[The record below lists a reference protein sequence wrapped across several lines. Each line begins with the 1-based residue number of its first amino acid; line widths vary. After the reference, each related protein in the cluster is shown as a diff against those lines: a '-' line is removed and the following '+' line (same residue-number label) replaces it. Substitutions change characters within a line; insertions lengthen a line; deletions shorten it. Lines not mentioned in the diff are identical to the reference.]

1 MTKNNNKKEKSLVA
15 LKPSR
20 QHSRPIILTNTLPK
34 DKGVFDHFDT
44 KVIILDRN
52 MKVQLINRA
61 AEKALGVT
69 SNEVKGKDFLEVK
82 AKTTK
87 KDLSKDLNEVM
98 GQLKTLN
105 QRELHHLG
113 PDQTARLIDFSYV
126 PMVNDKGEIEG
137 ILSFGQDVTE
147 AIDSE
152 RIEGETAHKVQ
163 DLLSQLDQQNLRIIE
178 LQNQLEDRYQ
188 FHNIIGKNPKM
199 GEVYTLIEKIAPT
212 DSTVLITGETG
223 VGKELVAKAVHFNS
237 TRKNKP
243 LISINCAALPET
255 LLESELFGHVKGS
268 FTGAFRDKKG
278 KFELAQGGTLFLDE
292 LGEMSL
298 TTQVKL
304 LRVIQEREIERI
316 GDEKKISIDIR
327 IIAATNQNLAQEVE
341 KGTFR
346 KDLYYRLKIL
356 TIHIPP
362 LRERLDDI
370 PLLSRFFIDRF
381 NERLNKT
388 IKSISPKVQ
397 QSLMTYN
404 WPGNVRELEGVLE
417 KAVILSDGDQIEDL
431 YQTNIDELPVKP
443 TTDSEL
449 LHQQT
454 LESTDLHSQTF
465 QELEDIL
472 SETERNYFLEIFT
485 RYRGRIND
493 IAEHSGLTR
502 RTILN
507 KMKKYGIEKKNFK

>member
-1 MTKNNNKKEKSLVA
+1 MTKNNRKKEKSLVA
-15 LKPSR
+15 LKPSHQR
-20 QHSRPIILTNTLPK
+20 SRPIILTNNLPK
-34 DKGVFDHFDT
+34 DKGVFDHFNT
-44 KVIILDRN
+44 KVIILDRD
-52 MKVQLINRA
+52 MKIQLINRA

-98 GQLKTLN
+98 DQLKTLN

-113 PDQTARLIDFSYV
+113 PDQTARLIDFSYI
-126 PMVNDKGEIEG
+126 PMVNEKGEIEG

-147 AIDSE
+147 AIDSQ

-163 DLLSQLDQQNLRIIE
+163 ELLSQIDQQSLRIIE

-188 FHNIIGKNPKM
+188 FHNIIGKNEKM
-199 GEVYTLIEKIAPT
+199 CKVYTLIEKIAPT

-223 VGKELVAKAVHFNS
+223 VGKELVAKALHFNS
-237 TRKNKP
+237 SRKNKP

-316 GDEKKISIDIR
+316 GDEKKIPIDIR
-327 IIAATNQNLAQEVE
+327 IVAATNQNLAQQVE

-346 KDLYYRLKIL
+346 KDLYYRLNIL
-356 TIHIPP
+356 SIHIPP
-362 LRERLDDI
+362 LRERLDDL
-370 PLLSRFFIDRF
+370 PLLTSFFIDSL
-381 NERLNKT
+381 NDKLNKA

-397 QSLMTYN
+397 QHLMTYS
-404 WPGNVRELEGVLE
+404 WPGNIRELEGVIE
-417 KAVILSDGDQIEDL
+417 KAVILSEGDQIEEL
-431 YQTNIDELPVKP
+431 YQTNIDQLPTKP
-443 TTDSEL
+443 ISDPSL
-449 LHQQT
+449 LPQST
-454 LESTDLHSQTF
+454 LETVDSQKQTF

-472 SETERNYFLEIFT
+472 SEAERNYFLEIFT
-485 RYRGRIND
+485 HYQGRIND
-493 IAEHSGLTR
+493 IAKHSGLNR

-507 KMKKYGIEKKNFK
+507 KMKKYGIDKKDFK